1 MQHVAALTVAV
12 ATGLAGCGGVPQFV
26 LMQDKTPIG
35 GAGQQSTVSDAARVG
50 PKVASLVANLKCEL
64 WKAANSTKTL
74 PYYNNDSDNLYT
86 RNRTEDPKRTYNLKN
101 LFSEIQYV
109 AQATFNLDVIEVG
122 ALNPSL
128 TYTDP
133 VKGAVGLLP
142 ATSHVLAVTGTISET
157 PHRYI
162 QFNQAIDFG
171 RLVEAAAPDSL
182 EIATPL
188 ANMPKLGFNC
198 GSDSGG
204 SELQGNL
211 GLEEILAT
219 GMIAASMSDIS
230 VFPTSASAKGS
241 VLNAGMEPITV
252 SSNNVFGLISAQI
265 DFTVVRSL
273 GLGATWNLRYLK
285 GPGGPNLLTLNRQVK
300 DTVLITF
307 VPVCIRRR
315 PDYEKPDESGRYE
328 YTQPFPM
335 VEGTPGWA
343 NYLGPCTSAKVTK
356 DKADAVLRGKS
367 TNELL
372 QLIVR

>member
-1 MQHVAALTVAV
+1 
-12 ATGLAGCGGVPQFV
+12 
-26 LMQDKTPIG
+26 
-35 GAGQQSTVSDAARVG
+35 
-50 PKVASLVANLKCEL
+50 
-64 WKAANSTKTL
+64 
-74 PYYNNDSDNLYT
+74 
-86 RNRTEDPKRTYNLKN
+86 
-101 LFSEIQYV
+101 
-109 AQATFNLDVIEVG
+109 
-122 ALNPSL
+122 
-128 TYTDP
+128 
-133 VKGAVGLLP
+133 
-142 ATSHVLAVTGTISET
+142 
-157 PHRYI
+157 
-162 QFNQAIDFG
+162 
-171 RLVEAAAPDSL
+171 
-182 EIATPL
+182 
-188 ANMPKLGFNC
+188 
-198 GSDSGG
+198 
-204 SELQGNL
+204 
-211 GLEEILAT
+211 
-219 GMIAASMSDIS
+219 
-230 VFPTSASAKGS
+230 